1 MATSSTPLNFI
12 VPDDCTLK
20 VALET
25 ASPWKPSIRSD
36 YRVGLR
42 ILARYRTNGNF
53 YPCKITAINEGGTYA
68 VQFGEGKES
77 EIQDATLFEDIK
89 LKNKIEKAN
98 YSQLICNS
106 TNIFLRAGT
115 HNLNGNMVEIE
126 TPINIIGDGYENKII
141 INGGLL
147 ITGNQKLGKV
157 VIRKVTLQSSKLHGL
172 FINSGM
178 SVICEDVIIKDNNE
192 CGVLV
197 QNAKCRL
204 INVRVIGNGHSGI
217 ASYVGA
223 EVTLSSERTEST
235 SKWARMISLG
245 NGTKGGEGHFGL
257 DAGYSDGKIFTVYP
271 LTKQEISMQ
280 NHGGGNWGGETIKR
294 VTKDYDVHQQMLL

>member
-147 ITGNQKLGKV
+147 ITGNQQLGKV

-172 FINSGM
+172 FINGNM
-178 SVICEDVIIKDNNE
+178 SCPDLVIPLYFLVFPFLQL
-192 CGVLV
+192 VLFL
-197 QNAKCRL
+197 NY
-204 INVRVIGNGHSGI
+204 NG
-217 ASYVGA
+217 
-223 EVTLSSERTEST
+223 
-235 SKWARMISLG
+235 
-245 NGTKGGEGHFGL
+245 
-257 DAGYSDGKIFTVYP
+257 
-271 LTKQEISMQ
+271 
-280 NHGGGNWGGETIKR
+280 IKR
-294 VTKDYDVHQQMLL
+294 CVWQINSYAHACALIFSVTVGGLRILAL